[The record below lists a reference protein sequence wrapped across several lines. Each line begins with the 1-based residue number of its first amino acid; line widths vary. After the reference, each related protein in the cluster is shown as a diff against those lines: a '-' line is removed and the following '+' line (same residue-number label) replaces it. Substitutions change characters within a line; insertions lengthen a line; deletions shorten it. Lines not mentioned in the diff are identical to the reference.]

1 MTEWLTGSGEIIS
14 FQEMVARVISHSL
27 LNGAISI
34 GTDSQAQRE
43 HYTFSTA
50 ICLYGADN
58 QSGGRFFIWRENRPK
73 CSMTSLIQRITA
85 EVETSVSLGL
95 QMQEIAPLLDIE
107 LHLDVSSS
115 DKREGT
121 SRFSD
126 MLVGY
131 ARGAGFVCKVKP
143 DSWAAASV
151 ADKYSK

>member
-1 MTEWLTGSGEIIS
+1 MTEWLTGSGETIS
-14 FQEMVARVISHSL
+14 FQEVLDRVINHSL
-27 LNGAISI
+27 LNGAVSI
-34 GTDSQAQRE
+34 GTDSQARKE

-58 QSGGRFFIWRENRPK
+58 QSGGRFFIWRENRPRG
-73 CSMTSLIQRITA
+73 SMTSLIQRITA

-95 QMQEIAPLLDIE
+95 QIQEIVPRLDIE

-115 DKREGT
+115 DKKEGT

-126 MLVGY
+126 MLIGY
-131 ARGAGFVCKVKP
+131 ARGAGFACRVKP